1 MVISGLYV
9 ETVQGKAEDAA
20 KELGIMKG
28 VEIHHIEKNHK
39 IVLTIEADTINQ
51 SYKISETFK
60 QIPSILLVCLVYN
73 HFEEEPE
80 YLEVVNRR

>member
-9 ETVQGKAEDAA
+9 ETVPGKAENAA
-20 KELGIMKG
+20 EELGKING

-39 IVLTIEADTINQ
+39 IVLTIEAETIDQ
-51 SYKISETFK
+51 SYGISDTFK

-73 HFEEEPE
+73 HFEGEPE
-80 YLEVVNRR
+80 YVDAVNSR